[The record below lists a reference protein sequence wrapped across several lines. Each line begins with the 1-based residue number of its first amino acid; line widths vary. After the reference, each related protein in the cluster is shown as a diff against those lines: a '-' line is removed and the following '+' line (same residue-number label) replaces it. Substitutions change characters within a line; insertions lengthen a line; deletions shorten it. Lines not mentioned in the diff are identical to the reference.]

1 MGKIKAVFFDND
13 GVLVDTEKFYFEANQ
28 FVFAK
33 HGIELTE
40 KDYLENFLKKGR
52 GTWHLLKDKNY
63 SDEMISELRA
73 ERNEHYLK
81 LITEKSQAIEGAE
94 DVLKQIHGKILIGI
108 VTSSRK
114 DHFEAI
120 HNRTGFKK
128 YFDFVL
134 TSDDTQNVKPD
145 PEPYLKALEI
155 SGMNKDECIIVEDS
169 ERGLKAALGAGIKC
183 YIIPTHLTQGSN
195 FAGAE
200 KVLSNI
206 KEIVQAANLFK

>member
-183 YIIPTHLTQGSN
+183 YIIPTHLIRDSN

-200 KVLSNI
+200 KVISNI

>member
-33 HGIELTE
+33 HGIELTA
-40 KDYLENFLKKGR
+40 KDYVENFLKKGR

-63 SDEMISELRA
+63 SEEMISELRA
-73 ERNEHYLK
+73 ERNEIYLK
-81 LITEKSQAIEGAE
+81 LITEKSEAIDGAE
-94 DVLKQIHGKILIGI
+94 EVLMRLHGKVLIGI

-145 PEPYLKALEI
+145 PEPYLKALER
-155 SGMNKDECIIVEDS
+155 SGFKKDECVIIEDS
-169 ERGLKAALGAGIKC
+169 ERGLKAALGAGIRC
-183 YIIPTHLTQGSN
+183 YIIPTQLTRSSN
-195 FAGAE
+195 FTGAE
-200 KVLSNI
+200 KVLSGI
-206 KEIVQAANLFK
+206 KEIVSAANIFE